1 MVYIC
6 FIVNRKKKILNS
18 PFTKKNYIIMLN
30 SLFSNIP
37 LIIQDT
43 ASVEGDMGMLWML
56 LSGILVFFM
65 QAGFTLVESGMTR
78 SKNAVNI
85 AMKNLLDICVGSLT
99 YWFVGYSLMYGATS
113 NGWLF
118 WSGLFQ
124 GDGSD
129 LFFQTMFAATAATIV
144 SGAIAGRTK
153 YSTYAIFT
161 VVMTAIIYP
170 IAGGWQ
176 WKGDNNAVIEATD
189 GLEKIGGWLAN
200 AGFID
205 FAGSSIVHAVGG
217 FAALVAAFMVG
228 PRIGK
233 YVDGKVV
240 PMPGHNQ
247 ILATLGV
254 FILWLGWFGFNGGS
268 QGAWGG
274 KAAVSASAVVVVTN
288 LAAAA
293 GAMGA
298 LITTWIW
305 YGKPNLAQTLNGALA
320 GLVSITAGCGNMTE
334 GGAVLAGLIGGII
347 VVFSIEIIEKKL
359 KIDDAIGAASVHGV
373 AGFWGTIVIGLWG
386 VDGDG
391 PIGLINA
398 GETKQIVAQ
407 LTGAVA
413 YMVWAIFLSFIV
425 FGILKY
431 TIGLRVTEAEELE
444 GLDVSEH
451 GTLAYPGKRT
461 RE

>member
-1 MVYIC
+1 MSHLI
-6 FIVNRKKKILNS
+6 NNL
-18 PFTKKNYIIMLN
+18 
-30 SLFSNIP
+30 P
-37 LIIQDT
+37 LVIQD
-43 ASVEGDMGMLWML
+43 AAAVERLAGAIKDDMGMLWML

-85 AMKNLLDICVGSLT
+85 AMKNLLDIAVGSLT
-99 YWFVGYSLMYGATS
+99 YWFVGYSLMYGDTT
-113 NGWLF
+113 NGWFF
-118 WSGLFQ
+118 WSGIMQ
-124 GDGSD
+124 GEGAD

-153 YSTYAIFT
+153 YSTYIIFSI
-161 VVMTAIIYP
+161 VMTAIIYP

-176 WKGDNNAVIEATD
+176 WKGITEGEV
-189 GLEKIGGWLAN
+189 IGGWLAD

-217 FAALVAAFMVG
+217 FAALVAAYMVG

-233 YVDGKVV
+233 FVNGKVM
-240 PMPGHNQ
+240 PIPGHNQ

-268 QGAWGG
+268 QLAWGG
-274 KAAVSASAVVVVTN
+274 DDAVAASTVVLITN

-293 GAMGA
+293 GALGA

-305 YGKPNLAQTLNGALA
+305 YGKPNLAQSLNGALA
-320 GLVSITAGCGNMTE
+320 GLVSITAGCGNMTA

-347 VVFSIEIIEKKL
+347 VVFSIEFIEKKL
-359 KIDDAIGAASVHGV
+359 KIDDAIGAASVHGIV
-373 AGFWGTIVIGLWG
+373 GLWGTIVVGLWG
-386 VDGDG
+386 VNGDAG
-391 PIGLINA
+391 IGVFNGGGSSQLI
-398 GETKQIVAQ
+398 TQ
-407 LTGAVA
+407 LTGGLA
-413 YMVWAIFLSFIV
+413 YAVWAVVLSFVV

-431 TIGLRVTEAEELE
+431 TVGLRVTEEEE
-444 GLDVSEH
+444 VAGLDISEH
-451 GTLAYPGKRT
+451 GSIAYPGKRE
-461 RE
+461 RGQE

>member
-1 MVYIC
+1 MV
-6 FIVNRKKKILNS
+6 
-18 PFTKKNYIIMLN
+18 
-30 SLFSNIP
+30 
-37 LIIQDT
+37 IQDT
-43 ASVEGDMGMLWML
+43 AAIEGDMGMLWML

-99 YWFVGYSLMYGATS
+99 YWFVGYSLMYGDSS
-113 NGWLF
+113 NGWFF
-118 WSGLFQ
+118 WSGILQ
-124 GDGSD
+124 GDGAD

-161 VVMTAIIYP
+161 VVMTAFVYP
-170 IAGGWQ
+170 IAGGWE
-176 WKGDNNAVIEATD
+176 WN
-189 GLEKIGGWLAN
+189 GGWLNTAFE
-200 AGFID
+200 AEFID
-205 FAGSSIVHAVGG
+205 FAGSSIVHGVGG

-233 YVDGKVV
+233 FVDGKVV
-240 PMPGHNQ
+240 PIPGHNQ
-247 ILATLGV
+247 ILTTLGV

-268 QGAWGG
+268 QLAWGG
-274 KAAVSASAVVVVTN
+274 DDAIGASAVVVVTN

-293 GAMGA
+293 GALGA

-347 VVFSIEIIEKKL
+347 VVFSIEFIEKKL

-386 VDGDG
+386 VSGEEA
-391 PIGLINA
+391 IGLFN
-398 GETKQIVAQ
+398 GGGSAQ
-407 LTGAVA
+407 FVTQLVGALS
-413 YMVWAIFLSFIV
+413 YMLWAVVLSFVV
-425 FGILKY
+425 FGILKA
-431 TIGLRVTEAEELE
+431 TIGLRVTEEEE
-444 GLDVSEH
+444 IAGLDVSEH
-451 GTLAYPGKRT
+451 GSIAYPGKRT

>member
-1 MVYIC
+1 
-6 FIVNRKKKILNS
+6 
-18 PFTKKNYIIMLN
+18 MLH
-30 SLFSNIP
+30 SLFTHIP
-37 LIIQDT
+37 MVIQDT
-43 ASVEGDMGMLWML
+43 AAIEGDMGMLWML

-99 YWFVGYSLMYGATS
+99 YWFVGYSLMYGDSS
-113 NGWLF
+113 NGWFF
-118 WSGLFQ
+118 WSGILQ
-124 GDGSD
+124 GDGAD

-161 VVMTAIIYP
+161 VVMTAFVYP
-170 IAGGWQ
+170 IAGGWE
-176 WKGDNNAVIEATD
+176 WN
-189 GLEKIGGWLAN
+189 GGWLNTTFDAE
-200 AGFID
+200 FID
-205 FAGSSIVHAVGG
+205 FAGSSIVHGVGG

-233 YVDGKVV
+233 FVDGKVV
-240 PMPGHNQ
+240 PIPGHNQ
-247 ILATLGV
+247 ILSTLGV

-268 QGAWGG
+268 QLAWGG
-274 KAAVSASAVVVVTN
+274 DDAVAASAVVVVTN

-293 GAMGA
+293 GALGA

-334 GGAVLAGLIGGII
+334 GGAVLAGLIGGVI
-347 VVFSIEIIEKKL
+347 VVFSIEFIEKKL

-373 AGFWGTIVIGLWG
+373 AGFWGTVVIGLWG
-386 VDGDG
+386 VNGDEA
-391 PIGLINA
+391 IGLFNGGGSA
-398 GETKQIVAQ
+398 QFVAQ
-407 LTGAVA
+407 LVGALS
-413 YMVWAIFLSFIV
+413 YMVWAVVLSFIV
-425 FGILKY
+425 FGILKA
-431 TIGLRVTEAEELE
+431 TIGLRVTEEEE
-444 GLDVSEH
+444 IAGLDVSEH
-451 GTLAYPGKRT
+451 GSLAYPGKRT

>member
-1 MVYIC
+1 
-6 FIVNRKKKILNS
+6 
-18 PFTKKNYIIMLN
+18 MLN

-37 LIIQDT
+37 LIIQNT

-124 GDGSD
+124 GDGAD

-176 WKGDNNAVIEATD
+176 WKGDNNRVIVDTD
-189 GLEKIGGWLAN
+189 GVEKIGGWLAN

-268 QGAWGG
+268 EGAWGG

-386 VDGDG
+386 VDGEV

-398 GETKQIVAQ
+398 GETKQLVAQ

-413 YMVWAIFLSFIV
+413 YMVWAIVLSFIV